1 MSLTLCVLLWARPG
15 AADALAAY
23 EDQVLALVPGHGGRV
38 LQRARGS
45 GEGGQPLE
53 IQFLEF
59 PSAAALDRYMA
70 DGRRTALATVRDRA
84 VARTQVINVDLVP
97 PVRGPATPCQALPP
111 EAGAAGRNLAGPG
124 SHRLL
129 ACGLNGHADLI
140 GELID
145 GTVSS

>member
-84 VARTQVINVDLVP
+84 IARTQVINVDLVP
-97 PVRGPATPCQALPP
+97 PVRGPAAP
-111 EAGAAGRNLAGPG
+111 
-124 SHRLL
+124 
-129 ACGLNGHADLI
+129 
-140 GELID
+140 
-145 GTVSS
+145 